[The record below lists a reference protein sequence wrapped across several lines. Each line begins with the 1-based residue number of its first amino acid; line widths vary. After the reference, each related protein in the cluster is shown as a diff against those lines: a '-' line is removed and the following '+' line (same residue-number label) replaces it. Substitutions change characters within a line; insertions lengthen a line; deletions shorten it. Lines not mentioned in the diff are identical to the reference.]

1 MIDTS
6 AYKAF
11 AQTETISDLD
21 MRLEWN
27 RIGDHL
33 KVVLTNGTLLY
44 QSSIGYASPQLSA
57 RQVKWIQEDYNRKK
71 KNYVFKP

>member
-1 MIDTS
+1 
-6 AYKAF
+6 
-11 AQTETISDLD
+11 

-33 KVVLTNGTLLY
+33 KVVLANGTLLY
-44 QSSIGYASPQLSA
+44 QSSIGYASPLLSA

-71 KNYVFKP
+71 KNYVFT